1 MTSKNERLQDY
12 FDFDN
17 EDIKENKEG
26 RISQYQKE
34 IVNEKLQKDNTRIF
48 IGLAVVGVIVFV
60 ITQARSSSGASP
72 SLMIP
77 GMIGLVIV
85 ASIVLRTIKKSDL
98 SLNLVEGEV
107 NFVWEEHTHI
117 NPETQVVQHGLP
129 VLKLK
134 VDDRSFDVR
143 EELMDILDQG
153 DTCRFY
159 YTGGGDI
166 VSAEFLGKS

>member
-1 MTSKNERLQDY
+1 MASKNERLQDY
-12 FDFDN
+12 FNFDN
-17 EDIKENKEG
+17 EDLRENKEG
-26 RISQYQKE
+26 RISQHQKE

-60 ITQARSSSGASP
+60 ITQARFSSSGASS

-77 GMIGLVIV
+77 GVIGLVIA
-85 ASIVLRTIKKSDL
+85 ASIVLRTVKKNDL

-107 NFVWEEHTHI
+107 NFVWEERTHI
-117 NPETQVVQHGLP
+117 DPETRVVEHGLP

-134 VDDRSFDVR
+134 VNGRSFDVR

-153 DTCRFY
+153 DVCRFY

-166 VSAEFLGKS
+166 VSAEFVEK